1 MTVVRVLAV
10 AAPPSLALA
19 HNAIAIAF
27 NGVTLYTSKLYT
39 CISWLSDGQ
48 TTMFAT
54 MLSHTS
60 PIGFAR
66 MLWQG
71 QCVSLSSL
79 K

>member
-10 AAPPSLALA
+10 TAPPSLALV
-19 HNAIAIAF
+19 HNAIDF
-27 NGVTLYTSKLYT
+27 NGVTSNTSKLYT